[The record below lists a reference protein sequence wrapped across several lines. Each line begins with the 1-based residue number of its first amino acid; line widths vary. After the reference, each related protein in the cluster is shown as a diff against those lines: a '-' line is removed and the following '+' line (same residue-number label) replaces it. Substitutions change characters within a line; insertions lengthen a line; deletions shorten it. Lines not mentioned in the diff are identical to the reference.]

1 MKTRDKKKEKEK
13 EEEKEEEDNINAMR
27 SQTISYSNKNQ
38 LREEMP
44 KYQILGQAGGDYIT
58 TKLPNNFFEDLMFGE
73 MNLEYNFSIEGLTK
87 LMDLYSLGIQYYL
100 ENNPIQAKYFQD
112 RMGFLLTNK
121 DILMNLKKQQDKE
134 EKEKN
139 KKDENNKEEEEKDKV
154 EFPKSSPDLPN
165 IETRKRAKT
174 NFIIRSKTIKKEDLK
189 KKINYVLND
198 TNKLNK
204 EKENVKNIIN
214 EELNNQNM
222 KWKEKLS
229 KKRENFNASF
239 GFNRPRNRTTI
250 RKTKTFQTPNSDLSI
265 FNTPKTPN
273 QDDFQFGLNSK
284 PNTVDNSNGGK
295 TVSNFDIDFSE
306 KDEVEK
312 NEGDIEFS
320 KQINNINKIEE
331 KYEDED
337 KDKEKQNKI
346 LDNQNNDSDSSSGSD
361 SDSDDESS
369 KKIKTSSEFLNKI
382 EEVDEEKEFF
392 PQNKEDIK
400 EELNK
405 EKNDIDANK
414 NNHIENENINT
425 DNKEN
430 KENKENIINNN
441 EIKGNEN
448 SISTQTTE
456 IKNDFLKENVRENQ
470 KLDDEIVKVLEE
482 KMGKI
487 ESLTIND
494 KGDEEAS
501 EGGNDD
507 NKESHFSFDD
517 IPVKF
522 QETYTEIE
530 IKMNRYVND
539 LNSHFFKSTFEVFSN
554 ELKDLYEKKYKKY
567 IEVNDEYHTSIK
579 EKEFLLENDEDL
591 NENQKN
597 EINQIIDSLKEEQKD
612 QIDKIIDEYNHL
624 IDIKISEFKRTAF
637 KNDCEINLTEE
648 QLKLDIYTMI
658 NEAFY

>member
-1 MKTRDKKKEKEK
+1 MKIKDKIIET
-13 EEEKEEEDNINAMR
+13 DNPNANR

-38 LREEMP
+38 LKEEMT
-44 KYQILGQAGGDYIT
+44 KYQIVGQTGGDYIT
-58 TKLPNNFFEDLMFGE
+58 TKLPGNFFEDLMFGE
-73 MNLEYNFSIEGLTK
+73 MNLEYSFSIEGLTK

-100 ENNPIQAKYFQD
+100 ENDPIQAKYFQD
-112 RMGFLLTNK
+112 RMGFILTNK
-121 DILMNLKKQQDKE
+121 DILMQLKKQQEKE

-139 KKDENNKEEEEKDKV
+139 TKDEDNKEK
-154 EFPKSSPDLPN
+154 EFSKSSPDLPN

-174 NFIIRSKTIKKEDLK
+174 NFIIKSKTIKKEDLK
-189 KKINYVLND
+189 KKINKVLHD
-198 TNKLNK
+198 PNKINK

-222 KWKEKLS
+222 KWKEKLN
-229 KKRENFNASF
+229 KKRENFNAGF
-239 GFNRPRNRTTI
+239 GFNRARNRTTI
-250 RKTKTFQTPNSDLSI
+250 RKTKTHHTPSSGI
-265 FNTPKTPN
+265 SAFNIPKTVN

-284 PNTVDNSNGGK
+284 NNMSANSNGGK
-295 TVSNFDIDFSE
+295 TISNFEIDFSE
-306 KDEVEK
+306 KDEMEK
-312 NEGDIEFS
+312 NIGDIEFS
-320 KQINNINKIEE
+320 KQINKINKVED
-331 KYEDED
+331 KYED
-337 KDKEKQNKI
+337 KNKENENKKI
-346 LDNQNNDSDSSSGSD
+346 DNQNNDNDSRSGSD
-361 SDSDDESS
+361 SDSDDG
-369 KKIKTSSEFLNKI
+369 SSESMQNSTEYLNKI
-382 EEVDEEKEFF
+382 DEVDEEKEFL
-392 PQNKEDIK
+392 PQNKEDK
-400 EELNK
+400 NEELNK
-405 EKNDIDANK
+405 EKNDIDDK
-414 NNHIENENINT
+414 KDNHIENENLIT
-425 DNKEN
+425 EK

-597 EINQIIDSLKEEQKD
+597 EIQQIIDSLKEEEKD
-612 QIDKIIDEYNHL
+612 QIDTIIDEYNQL
-624 IDIKISEFKRTAF
+624 IDSKINEFKRTAF
-637 KNDCEINLTEE
+637 KNDCEINVIEE

>member
-1 MKTRDKKKEKEK
+1 MIIKDKKKEKEK
-13 EEEKEEEDNINAMR
+13 EKEKEEDINVGR

-44 KYQILGQAGGDYIT
+44 KYQIVGQTGGDYIT
-58 TKLPNNFFEDLMFGE
+58 TKLPNNFFENLMFGE

-100 ENNPIQAKYFQD
+100 ENNPIQAKHFQD

-139 KKDENNKEEEEKDKV
+139 KKDEDNKEEENEKK

-165 IETRKRAKT
+165 IETRKRART
-174 NFIIRSKTIKKEDLK
+174 NFIIKSKTIKKEDFK
-189 KKINYVLND
+189 SKINYVLND
-198 TNKLNK
+198 TNKMNK
-204 EKENVKNIIN
+204 DKENVKNIIN

-250 RKTKTFQTPNSDLSI
+250 RKAKSFHTPSSDLLT
-265 FNTPKTPN
+265 FNTPKTVN

-284 PNTVDNSNGGK
+284 NNIANNSNGDK

-306 KDEVEK
+306 KDESEK
-312 NEGDIEFS
+312 NIGDIEFT
-320 KQINNINKIEE
+320 KKINKINKIDEKFEE
-331 KYEDED
+331 NED
-337 KDKEKQNKI
+337 KNENKDKKVDNK
-346 LDNQNNDSDSSSGSD
+346 NSDSDSSSSSSD
-361 SDSDDESS
+361 SDSDDEPS
-369 KKIKTSSEFLNKI
+369 KKIKSSSEFLNKI
-382 EEVDEEKEFF
+382 EEVDEEKEFL
-392 PQNKEDIK
+392 PHNKEEKK

-405 EKNDIDANK
+405 EKNDIDLNK
-414 NNHIENENINT
+414 DNHMENENLIN
-425 DNKEN
+425 DN

-470 KLDDEIVKVLEE
+470 KLDDEIVKILEE

-487 ESLTIND
+487 ESLTNNNND

-507 NKESHFSFDD
+507 NKENHFSFYD

-522 QETYTEIE
+522 QETYTEID

-597 EINQIIDSLKEEQKD
+597 EIQQIIESLKEEQKD

-624 IDIKISEFKRTAF
+624 IDTKISEFKRTAF
-637 KNDCEINLTEE
+637 KNDCEMNLTEE
-648 QLKLDIYTMI
+648 QLKLDIYSMI

>member
-1 MKTRDKKKEKEK
+1 MKIKDKKKEKEK
-13 EEEKEEEDNINAMR
+13 EDNINVIR

-73 MNLEYNFSIEGLTK
+73 MDLEYNFSIEGLTK

-139 KKDENNKEEEEKDKV
+139 KKDEDNNEGENDKT
-154 EFPKSSPDLPN
+154 EFPKSSPNLPK
-165 IETRKRAKT
+165 IETRQRAKT
-174 NFIIRSKTIKKEDLK
+174 NFIIRSKTIKKEDFK
-189 KKINYVLND
+189 KKINNVLD
-198 TNKLNK
+198 DSNKIIK

-239 GFNRPRNRTTI
+239 GFNRQRNRTTI
-250 RKTKTFQTPNSDLSI
+250 RKTKSFHTPNSEVST
-265 FNTPKTPN
+265 FNTPKSVN
-273 QDDFQFGLNSK
+273 QDDFQFGLNSQHNK
-284 PNTVDNSNGGK
+284 TDKTDKSNGSK

-306 KDEVEK
+306 KDEMEK

-320 KQINNINKIEE
+320 KEINKINKFEE
-331 KYEDED
+331 KYED
-337 KDKEKQNKI
+337 KNKENENKKI
-346 LDNQNNDSDSSSGSD
+346 DNQNNDNDSDSSSGSD
-361 SDSDDESS
+361 SDSDDES
-369 KKIKTSSEFLNKI
+369 KKMKNSSEFLKKI
-382 EEVDEEKEFF
+382 DEVDEEKEFF
-392 PQNKEDIK
+392 PQNNEDKK
-400 EELNK
+400 EELDK

-414 NNHIENENINT
+414 AHHIENENLIT
-425 DNKEN
+425 DN

-487 ESLTIND
+487 ESLTNND
-494 KGDEEAS
+494 KDDEEAS

-507 NKESHFSFDD
+507 NKENNFSFDD
-517 IPVKF
+517 LPVKF
-522 QETYTEIE
+522 QETYTEID

-597 EINQIIDSLKEEQKD
+597 EIHQIIDSLKEEQKD
-612 QIDKIIDEYNHL
+612 QIDKIIDEYNQL
-624 IDIKISEFKRTAF
+624 IDSKINEFKRTAF
-637 KNDCEINLTEE
+637 KNDCEMNVIEE

>member
-1 MKTRDKKKEKEK
+1 
-13 EEEKEEEDNINAMR
+13 MR
-27 SQTISYSNKNQ
+27 SQTISFSNRNQ
-38 LREEMP
+38 LKEAMP
-44 KYQILGQAGGDYIT
+44 KYQIVGQTGGDYIT

-73 MNLEYNFSIEGLTK
+73 MSLEYNFSIEGLTK

-100 ENNPIQAKYFQD
+100 ENDPIQAKHFQD

-139 KKDENNKEEEEKDKV
+139 KKDEDKKEEENDKK

-174 NFIIRSKTIKKEDLK
+174 NFIIKSKTIKKEDFK

-198 TNKLNK
+198 TNKMNK

-214 EELNNQNM
+214 EELNNQNL

-229 KKRENFNASF
+229 KKRENFNANF

-250 RKTKTFQTPNSDLSI
+250 KKTKTYQTPSSDLSSY
-265 FNTPKTPN
+265 NTPKNSN

-284 PNTVDNSNGGK
+284 NNISNNSNGGN

-312 NEGDIEFS
+312 NEGDIDFS
-320 KQINNINKIEE
+320 AKINKINKIDEKFEE
-331 KYEDED
+331 KEKENKKIDE
-337 KDKEKQNKI
+337 QNS
-346 LDNQNNDSDSSSGSD
+346 DSDSSSSSGSD
-361 SDSDDESS
+361 SDSDNESS
-369 KKIKTSSEFLNKI
+369 KKNQNSSEYLKKI
-382 EEVDEEKEFF
+382 DEVDEEKEFP
-392 PQNKEDIK
+392 PQKQENKK
-400 EELNK
+400 EELDK
-405 EKNDIDANK
+405 EKSNIDANK
-414 NNHIENENINT
+414 DNHIENENIIN

-430 KENKENIINNN
+430 KENISNNN

-487 ESLTIND
+487 ENLTNND

-507 NKESHFSFDD
+507 IKKDHFSFDD
-517 IPVKF
+517 IPSKF
-522 QETYTEIE
+522 QETYTEID

-597 EINQIIDSLKEEQKD
+597 EILQIIDSLKEEQKD

-624 IDIKISEFKRTAF
+624 IDSKINEFKRTAF
-637 KNDCEINLTEE
+637 KNDCEINLIEE